1 MNIKIQDGTII
12 REKNSGKMF
21 LMSHGR
27 RRWILTIEAAEQF
40 NLDLSQ
46 YEEYSDEELK
56 QIPIGGAYC
65 SISKKFGTMQDN
77 DGSKGLFSK
86 ESNRTRDRVWT
97 RN

>member
-56 QIPIGGAYC
+56 QIPIGG
-65 SISKKFGTMQDN
+65 
-77 DGSKGLFSK
+77 GLLFNIQK
-86 ESNRTRDRVWT
+86 VWNYA
-97 RN
+97 RQRWKQGLI